1 MAKIVSIIAGIIA
14 ITLGV
19 IFISAWNEAFVIGL
33 QLLLIFI
40 LLFGGLIAIIAGISE
55 IKDSI
60 TAKKEEKEQK
70 ES

>member
-60 TAKKEEKEQK
+60 TAKKEEKE
-70 ES
+70 